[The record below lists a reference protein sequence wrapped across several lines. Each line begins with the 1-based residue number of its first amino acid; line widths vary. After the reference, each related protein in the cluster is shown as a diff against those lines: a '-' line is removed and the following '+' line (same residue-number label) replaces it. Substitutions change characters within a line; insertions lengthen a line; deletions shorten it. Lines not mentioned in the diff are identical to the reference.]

1 MFIYWWTLLCEYQY
15 SRHWLDQ
22 IKAYKVY
29 TFVKSVFKSNWAN
42 SIYIKFAI
50 QRNPLGGSNK
60 IQLRYLWQT
69 INTRKQQTHMACIGN
84 KKALWSYR
92 YRAIYLSIYL
102 YTLAL
107 RMRNALICNSIAK
120 LINCK
125 CNGNCECECN
135 FYWGNRPPQVGFDA
149 KRFLRCLPSIQSWPG
164 ECNRHGHKSK
174 HNLRVIK
181 IRQSQQK
188 LAVETTAIC
197 TGKSY
202 TVFFKINK

>member
-1 MFIYWWTLLCEYQY
+1 VAAIKSSTDIYDKQSTPANNK
-15 SRHWLDQ
+15 HTWLVSET
-22 IKAYKVY
+22 K
-29 TFVKSVFKSNWAN
+29 
-42 SIYIKFAI
+42 
-50 QRNPLGGSNK
+50 RL
-60 IQLRYLWQT
+60 
-69 INTRKQQTHMACIGN
+69 
-84 KKALWSYR
+84 YR

-188 LAVETTAIC
+188 LAVETTVIC

-202 TVFFKINK
+202 TVFFKINKYVYIYH